1 MTDSNK
7 TPSILDRAGHD
18 DGMTVP
24 EGYFEQFAAR
34 MKESLPEQP
43 WEKVSADNDETHVM
57 PSRSLWQKV
66 RPHVYMAAM
75 FAGIWL
81 MLNVSTLVGTG
92 GDLPV
97 ASPDSGPTI
106 AALVQDGASV
116 YDDYAVDNFDRAD
129 LYDDLYASGFDP
141 MSLTY

>member
-1 MTDSNK
+1 
-7 TPSILDRAGHD
+7 
-18 DGMTVP
+18 
-24 EGYFEQFAAR
+24 
-34 MKESLPEQP
+34 
-43 WEKVSADNDETHVM
+43 
-57 PSRSLWQKV
+57 
-66 RPHVYMAAM
+66 YMAAM